1 MNLVIAL
8 VIVAAIVGIGVFVA
22 KANQRSR
29 PSEVRTART
38 LFNLQLGDLV
48 EFEGLEWFVEDVL
61 QYNDSGYKWTEY
73 RVQADTES
81 RWLSVEQDDELYVSW
96 MRNKSGVEI
105 TGEPPKR
112 LTVDGV
118 DYRLDERGTAQ
129 LSRAGG
135 LQADTCQYYEY
146 EGVED
151 DRQLMSIEDWGG
163 GKIEVAV
170 GRSISPRMVTLTAG
184 DGKRVYGETI

>member
-1 MNLVIAL
+1 MNILIALLIVL
-8 VIVAAIVGIGVFVA
+8 VIVGVVIFVTQS
-22 KANQRSR
+22 NRNNR
-29 PSEVRTART
+29 PREVRTNRT

-48 EFEGLEWFVEDVL
+48 EFEGLEWFVEDIL

-73 RVQADTES
+73 RVQSDTES

-118 DYRLDERGTAQ
+118 EYRLDERGTAT
-129 LSRAGG
+129 LTRAGG

-146 EGVED
+146 EGVDD
-151 DRQLMSIEDWGG
+151 DRKLMSIEDWG

-184 DGKRVYGETI
+184 DGKRVYGDPI